1 MVDEPDNLVL
11 EHLRHIRATTD
22 KTNVKVYEVEQ
33 HIIELR
39 LQTAS
44 LVREDALVHAKLAE
58 YEARFD
64 RIEKRLGLT
73 DA

>member
-1 MVDEPDNLVL
+1 MADEPENLVL
-11 EHLRHIRATTD
+11 EHLRHIRGVVD
-22 KTNVKVYEVEQ
+22 KTSAKVSDVEQ
-33 HIIELR
+33 HLIDLR

-58 YEARFD
+58 YEARFEK
-64 RIEKRLGLT
+64 IERRLGLM